1 MAGTLKLIQ
10 GSYIVKMLDRFNM
23 TDAKPVKIPLASHFK
38 LLKEQSPKDD
48 DEWKRMARVPYASAI
63 SSLMYAMVCT
73 RPDIAYAVGAVNRYM
88 TNLGEQHWEAVK

>member
-38 LLKEQSPKDD
+38 LSKEQSPKDD
-48 DEWKRMARVPYASAI
+48 DKLKRMARVPYASTVG
-63 SSLMYAMVCT
+63 SLMYVMVCM
-73 RPDIAYAVGAVNRYM
+73 RPNIAYAVGAMSRYM
-88 TNLGEQHWEAVK
+88 ANPK